1 MLGGSVD
8 GKSLNLQGSPR
19 PSAGLA
25 GLLSVDAVAAG
36 HLPPKRTTTEFVWIL
51 EPPKKKSIRSRKVKY
66 YWSHELP
73 SHVFFFWR
81 YIPKFDPKNRSMF
94 FFCVNEFRYV
104 EKQIHSMFL
113 FLIGALYWCT
123 VILWFVF
130 LRESEVSG
138 RVNGVFGIAGWSKQ
152 EQLVA
157 AITLLTNHQKLK
169 GIIYLYLIGGLD
181 LFFSIYWE
189 K

>member
-1 MLGGSVD
+1 MISIFGYHPASSSYTSYVCRYHPGAQLRPITKKGFQKMGLPQMLGGSVD

-94 FFCVNEFRYV
+94 FFF
-104 EKQIHSMFL
+104 
-113 FLIGALYWCT
+113 ALMN
-123 VILWFVF
+123 
-130 LRESEVSG
+130 SDM
-138 RVNGVFGIAGWSKQ
+138 
-152 EQLVA
+152 
-157 AITLLTNHQKLK
+157 LK
-169 GIIYLYLIGGLD
+169 NRSTAC
-181 LFFSIYWE
+181 FCF
-189 K
+189 